1 MVACADFITERTKTC
16 TEIKFV
22 GRQVFSSLQQGWDS
36 LKSLLNKVKKGLHFK
51 IPHNLSHIIATYLS
65 GLMVSSGN
73 KWDVTHSAVVK
84 TH

>member
-1 MVACADFITERTKTC
+1 MVAYADFITERTKTC

-22 GRQVFSSLQQGWDS
+22 GRRVFSSLQQRWDS
-36 LKSLLNKVKKGLHFK
+36 LNKVKKGLHFK
-51 IPHNLSHIIATYLS
+51 IPLNLSHIIATYLS

-73 KWDVTHSAVVK
+73 KWEVTHSAVVK